1 MTKIIT
7 YHKDS
12 QDIAILESDGFL
24 WVGQYDKYL
33 THQGAEPAYVFLFSC
48 SSIDAGIERMN
59 SLDPSV
65 FY

>member
-12 QDIAILESDGFL
+12 QDIAILESDGLL
-24 WVGQYDKYL
+24 WVGQCDKYL

-59 SLDPSV
+59 SLDQNLT
-65 FY
+65 Y